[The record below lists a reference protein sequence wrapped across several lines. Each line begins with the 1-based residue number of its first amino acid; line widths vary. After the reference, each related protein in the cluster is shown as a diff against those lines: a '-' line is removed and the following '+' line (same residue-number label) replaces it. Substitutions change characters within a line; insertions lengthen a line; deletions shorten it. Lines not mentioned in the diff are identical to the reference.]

1 MNNNNNNKLKSENF
15 IKMFLLI
22 NVSGINEI
30 LNVYNND
37 VYDINC

>member
-22 NVSGINEI
+22 NVLGINEI
-30 LNVYNND
+30 LNLYNND

>member
-1 MNNNNNNKLKSENF
+1 MKNNIKLKSENF

-22 NVSGINEI
+22 NVLGINEI
-30 LNVYNND
+30 LNLYNND